1 MADELGASRRGGRRR
16 GLRIAC
22 GAFAV
27 AACLLGVVTAPSG
40 AASEPLTATAEISLR
55 CTGAT
60 PEAESTMRSLG
71 LSTMPVTMTQRA
83 PATVAVGETAR
94 IEVSF
99 AFELSDHLADGAK
112 GVGIETVDLSG
123 TAMPLR
129 LVGPSGETS
138 STVVPPK
145 AVVDARAAGAIDLGG
160 ATFDVPTAAPG
171 AAAVVLG
178 DATVSVR
185 AAPKDLSFSAS
196 CTAPALPPLGYL
208 FVVDPAAPKVGAHE
222 ASVTSDDRSGT
233 VDVATGVQAPASS
246 ALGGWRVV
254 RTFGEGTA
262 EVDDDGLLSWS
273 LADGSTGLDAVWET
287 CAVPST
293 ATTTT
298 SSTTAPTSS
307 TTTTASPAALA
318 ATAGDDTTS
327 TTEPPTEPPADAN
340 ETTTTAP
347 VADPAAHCA
356 QGVVQV
362 RPKVSS
368 GVLSATAESGSASAQ
383 GSAAPITFTG

>member
-1 MADELGASRRGGRRR
+1 MADELGASRRGGHRR
-16 GLRIAC
+16 GLRIAS

-27 AACLLGVVTAPSG
+27 AGCLLGVVTAPSG
-40 AASEPLTATAEISLR
+40 AASEPATTTSEIPLL
-55 CTGAT
+55 CKGAT

-83 PATVAVGETAR
+83 PATVAVGEPAQV
-94 IEVSF
+94 EVSF
-99 AFELSDHLADGAK
+99 AFELSDHLSTGAR
-112 GVGIETVDLSG
+112 GVGIESVDLSA

-129 LVGPSGETS
+129 LVGPSGEKA
-138 STVVPPK
+138 STVSPPK
-145 AVVDARAAGAIDLGG
+145 AVIDPRTAGAIDLGG

-178 DATVSVR
+178 DARITVR
-185 AAPKDLSFSAS
+185 ATRVDLSCEAS
-196 CTAPALPPLGYL
+196 CTAPTLPPLAYL
-208 FVVDPAAPKVGAHE
+208 FVVDPAAPKVGTPE

-233 VDVATGVQAPASS
+233 VDVAAGVQAPAGS
-246 ALGGWRVV
+246 ALGDWRVA
-254 RTFGEGTA
+254 RTFGKGTA
-262 EVDDDGLLSWS
+262 EVDDDGQLSWT
-273 LADGSTGLDAVWET
+273 LADGSPGLDVVWEA
-287 CAVPST
+287 CGAPAT

-307 TTTTASPAALA
+307 TTTTAAPAALA
-318 ATAGDDTTS
+318 ATVGDDTTS
-327 TTEPPTEPPADAN
+327 TTEPPADAT

-356 QGVVQV
+356 QGVVKV

-368 GVLSATAESGSASAQ
+368 GVMSATAESGSSAPQ
-383 GSAAPITFTG
+383 SSAAPITFTG